1 MKTNVVKLF
10 IVALCLFCVTNVTA
24 QDSLSVVLEKA
35 GSLGRVIKKK
45 HIPTLQKLKIKG
57 EINSEDINFLT
68 TLPQIKVLDISEIEI
83 QPNDEKAKKSKGIY
97 VKTYKIKYESQ
108 YGSSLYDADID
119 ILHIPSISTLET
131 MIIPKNLIFSVENM
145 HLKNLVINK
154 EHSLF
159 YYDRNKRKHFD
170 NMFFDKSKIA
180 FDFCDSLK
188 KDFSVDTIYTNG
200 FVPENM
206 SVWRCEDGVIA
217 KFEDITKSN
226 IKANFCVNSTSGIEL
241 VLWDDNFDISIIS
254 KVNKVSPYAYFY
266 SKIDSIKLADDI
278 ITIGKN
284 SFNNWKSVEYVDL
297 KNVTEI
303 CDNVFFNCEN
313 LKTIKADNVK
323 FIGDSAFYQ
332 NHSLTSITLKN
343 VEDIASKAFYG
354 TSIEKLILPATIKR
368 ISKDAFEGSNIK
380 QIEFLGN
387 TPPEIYE
394 YSHSYSDEKTSCL
407 SFHDLPQ
414 SFWNINYIIP
424 NGTGLNYDKG
434 LWYEIKMVEKDSSKP
449 TEYELI
455 VCEPGEIKKYLT
467 DDILTYAES
476 LIVRGVLYHEDLEA
490 LDLCKNLR
498 KLDLSKTFITLS
510 PNARRYKAAETAEL
524 ISTLALA
531 FGGMADYADDLQM
544 NSVAETIELYNSVYD
559 NVAKA
564 QLSSNPDCSIPEL
577 GSNYFKYLEE
587 VIYPMQLDKIEKIG
601 DNVKK
606 VVMPNTATKIASL
619 SCSQTEIDLPDS
631 LKDVSIEAFS
641 SCEKLQNIIF
651 PTSLEYC
658 NGWAFRGCNSLKK
671 IDFSQTSITRF
682 ECDINDYYYRDG
694 TSESLKNLEEIYFP
708 ESIIRVGGINN
719 IFGEK
724 PVKVHFK
731 SRNTPDG
738 LSYSNFREGD
748 VVYIPKGCRSGWIE
762 FISKTKATVVEY

>member
-1 MKTNVVKLF
+1 
-10 IVALCLFCVTNVTA
+10 
-24 QDSLSVVLEKA
+24 
-35 GSLGRVIKKK
+35 
-45 HIPTLQKLKIKG
+45 
-57 EINSEDINFLT
+57 
-68 TLPQIKVLDISEIEI
+68 
-83 QPNDEKAKKSKGIY
+83 
-97 VKTYKIKYESQ
+97 
-108 YGSSLYDADID
+108 
-119 ILHIPSISTLET
+119 
-131 MIIPKNLIFSVENM
+131 
-145 HLKNLVINK
+145 
-154 EHSLF
+154 
-159 YYDRNKRKHFD
+159 
-170 NMFFDKSKIA
+170 
-180 FDFCDSLK
+180 
-188 KDFSVDTIYTNG
+188 
-200 FVPENM
+200 M
-206 SVWRCEDGVIA
+206 SVRRCKDGVIA
-217 KFEDITKSN
+217 KFEDIIKSN

-284 SFNNWKSVEYVDL
+284 SFNNWKSLEYVDL

-303 CDNVFFNCEN
+303 CDNAFFNCEN

-354 TSIEKLILPATIKR
+354 SSIEKLVIPATIQR

-380 QIEFLGN
+380 QVEFLGS

-394 YSHSYSDEKTSCL
+394 YSYSYTPPCSRFDE
-407 SFHDLPQ
+407 LPQ
-414 SFWNINYIIP
+414 SFWEINYIIP
-424 NGTGLNYDKG
+424 SGTSLNYDKG
-434 LWYEIKMVEKDSSKP
+434 LWYEFKMIEKDCDKP
-449 TEYELI
+449 TEYEII
-455 VCEPGEIKKYLT
+455 VTEPGNIKKYLT

-476 LIVRGVLYHEDLEA
+476 LVVKGVLYHEDLRN

-510 PNARRYKAAETAEL
+510 LNARRYKAAETAEL
-524 ISTLALA
+524 VSTMFMGFA
-531 FGGMADYADDLQM
+531 GMADYADDLQI
-544 NSVAETIELYNSVYD
+544 NSVDEIIELYNSVYD

-564 QLSSNPDCSIPEL
+564 ELSSNPDCSIPEL

-606 VVMPNTATKIASL
+606 VVIPNTATKIASL

-631 LKDVSIEAFS
+631 LKDVSIKAFS

-708 ESIIRVGGINN
+708 ESIIRVDGINN

-724 PVKVHFK
+724 PVKVYFK

-738 LSYSNFREGD
+738 LYYSDFREGD

-762 FISKTKATVVEY
+762 FTSKTKATVVEY